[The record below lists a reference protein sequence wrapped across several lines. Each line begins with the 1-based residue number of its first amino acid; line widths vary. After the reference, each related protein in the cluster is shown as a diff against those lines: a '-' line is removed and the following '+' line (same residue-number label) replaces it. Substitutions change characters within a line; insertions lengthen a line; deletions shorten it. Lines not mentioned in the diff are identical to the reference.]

1 MAAVLVAR
9 DSSMSLTAAFG
20 LVPGLEEDASS
31 RRGCERCYRSK
42 ANCRPVSKRTMRRAQ
57 RAEHSNERSSNGSV
71 GRTRRRLDRGS
82 EFVGLYVRVP
92 WSMWGGEWFECDE
105 YETGI
110 VVEYVPP
117 SKKEQSGEG
126 FTVAFDP
133 SSATSDISLS
143 YGELLGEVPCCV
155 TRDAA
160 LFRRDHIPVGGPATG
175 RAPRPTKS
183 GGRFYWD
190 RREQGR
196 GSTESAR
203 GGTIEPIQVHA
214 RPRLHALRPCASRPH
229 ALALNAYRYNT
240 SRSARKKLLRLLDR

>member
-1 MAAVLVAR
+1 VAAVLVAR
-9 DSSMSLTAAFG
+9 DSSIDESECRMRPRAGTRGKCKLAKRVRALLSVEGKLQAGVEAD
-20 LVPGLEEDASS
+20 DAPRTTS
-31 RRGCERCYRSK
+31 R
-42 ANCRPVSKRTMRRAQ
+42 AQQ
-57 RAEHSNERSSNGSV
+57 RAEQQRQRRKNKAA
-71 GRTRRRLDRGS
+71 TRADRLYRGS

-160 LFRRDHIPVGGPATG
+160 LFRRDHIPVGGPAIG

-190 RREQGR
+190 RPEQGR
-196 GSTESAR
+196 DGSTESAR

-214 RPRLHALRPCASRPH
+214 RPRLHALRPYASRPH
-229 ALALNAYRYNT
+229 ALALNAYR
-240 SRSARKKLLRLLDR
+240 